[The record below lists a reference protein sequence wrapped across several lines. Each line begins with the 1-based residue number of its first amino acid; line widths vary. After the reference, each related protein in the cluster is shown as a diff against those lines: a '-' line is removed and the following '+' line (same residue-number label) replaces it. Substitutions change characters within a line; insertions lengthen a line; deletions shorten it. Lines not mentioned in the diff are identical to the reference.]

1 MHYNLHVMLRFD
13 LERALIAGD
22 LEVADLDAAW
32 NERFLADFGQPV
44 PDARRGV
51 LQDVHWPAAAF
62 GYFPTYTLGT
72 IYAAEL
78 DAAMRR
84 DLDLD
89 AGLAAGDLG
98 PAIGWLNARIHRHGR
113 LLPARRLIAEA
124 IGREPDERALVGYL
138 EAKFRALYGLLTDR
152 LSAAARPARRG
163 SLSAARSRTPDARA
177 GRPSRGCRRRRE
189 SPGCAAS
196 ARCRARCLPPRASR
210 RARGGR

>member
-1 MHYNLHVMLRFD
+1 MAKRTVGAPSTLRLD
-13 LERALIAGD
+13 TPAETTTNRLVRAAGSS
-22 LEVADLDAAW
+22 VS
-32 NERFLADFGQPV
+32 
-44 PDARRGV
+44 
-51 LQDVHWPAAAF
+51 DVHWPAAAF

-72 IYAAEL
+72 IYAAQL

-138 EAKFRALYGLLTDR
+138 EAKFRALYGL
-152 LSAAARPARRG
+152 
-163 SLSAARSRTPDARA
+163 
-177 GRPSRGCRRRRE
+177 
-189 SPGCAAS
+189 
-196 ARCRARCLPPRASR
+196 
-210 RARGGR
+210 